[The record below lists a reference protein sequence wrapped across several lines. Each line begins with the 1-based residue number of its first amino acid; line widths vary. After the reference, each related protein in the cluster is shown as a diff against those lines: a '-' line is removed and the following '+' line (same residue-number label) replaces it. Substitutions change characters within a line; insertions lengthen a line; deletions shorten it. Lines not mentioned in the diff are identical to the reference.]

1 MSNMP
6 LRGETAAYKKCRIC
20 GKQIIPAWRLCNDEM
35 CDLRARDEYE
45 QKKRDKKI
53 STQSPV

>member
-1 MSNMP
+1 MP